1 MILTTILGIIG
12 LITLGYIV
20 YLILGYQ
27 KHKNERIRKYKE
39 KVLQYIELHRPYISK
54 ESQNIVI
61 FKGIYEDGADVVKC
75 EVGLTTETLHLT
87 KEEVDRFI
95 GIIKDGNYEL
105 RKEFSKDK
113 YKTKINKSTMICD

>member
-1 MILTTILGIIG
+1 MVLTVILGIIG
-12 LITLGYIV
+12 LITLGYIS

-75 EVGLTTETLHLT
+75 EVGLTTETLYLT

-113 YKTKINKSTMICD
+113 YKAKTNKSTMICD